1 MIYQQFSDLYEELL
15 PYSEKPC
22 KECGRVRLL
31 QYRNLELGNIELI
44 CEKCDYNNTFDYY
57 EDEYDD

>member
-1 MIYQQFSDLYEELL
+1 MIYHDFSNLYELLL

-31 QYRNLELGNIELI
+31 QYRNTELGNIELI
-44 CEKCDYNNTFDYY
+44 CEKCNYNNTMNKY
-57 EDEYDD
+57 ELDMY

>member
-1 MIYQQFSDLYEELL
+1 MIYQQFSDLYELLL

-31 QYRNLELGNIELI
+31 QYINLMLGTIELV
-44 CEKCDYNNTFDYY
+44 CEKCNYNNTFNRYAL
-57 EDEYDD
+57 DDF